1 MKCKNKWY
9 LPISAT
15 RDPGDKFLMHIDTK
29 CNYKTSVDCPQVD
42 LVEVEE
48 KQYREATKIVQ
59 Y

>member
-1 MKCKNKWY
+1 LEAILNNI
-9 LPISAT
+9 LRNNLS
-15 RDPGDKFLMHIDTK
+15 HIDNK